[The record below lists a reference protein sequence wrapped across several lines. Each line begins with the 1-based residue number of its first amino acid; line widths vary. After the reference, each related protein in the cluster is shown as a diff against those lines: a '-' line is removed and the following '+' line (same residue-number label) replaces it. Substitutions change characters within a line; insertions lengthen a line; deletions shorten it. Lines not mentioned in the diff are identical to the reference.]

1 MRTRGKGHGDDVTGR
16 ARGTIGR
23 RGRRVASHP
32 IVSIFV
38 TPGVSVSFRYD
49 EKGWS
54 KGGKV
59 PRGDANRAKGRDY
72 PPRARLIDRVPFR
85 GERGGFPSRE
95 NSIRE
100 LANIFIFKN
109 EHIYIYC
116 FFIYIKHLLREISP
130 VLLTRDLLSFF
141 P

>member
-1 MRTRGKGHGDDVTGR
+1 M
-16 ARGTIGR
+16 
-23 RGRRVASHP
+23 ASHP

-54 KGGKV
+54 EGRKV

-85 GERGGFPSRE
+85 EERGGFPSRKFNLE
-95 NSIRE
+95 
-100 LANIFIFKN
+100 ANIFICKRT
-109 EHIYIYC
+109 YIG
-116 FFIYIKHLLREISP
+116 FFIYIKPLLYKI
-130 VLLTRDLLSFF
+130 F
-141 P
+141 